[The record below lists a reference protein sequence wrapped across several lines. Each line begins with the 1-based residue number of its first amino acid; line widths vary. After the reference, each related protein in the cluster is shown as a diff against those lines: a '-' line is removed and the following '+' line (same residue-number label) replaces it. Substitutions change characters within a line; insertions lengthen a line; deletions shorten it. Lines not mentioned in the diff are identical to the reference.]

1 MAKVDEAGKRLVFRS
16 ARIFDGDSDVLIEGR
31 DVVVAGGV
39 IEDVVAPVTGM
50 TWMRK

>member
-1 MAKVDEAGKRLVFRS
+1 MAKVEEAGKRLVFRS

-39 IEDVVAPVTGM
+39 IEDVAAPDHRT
-50 TWMRK
+50 